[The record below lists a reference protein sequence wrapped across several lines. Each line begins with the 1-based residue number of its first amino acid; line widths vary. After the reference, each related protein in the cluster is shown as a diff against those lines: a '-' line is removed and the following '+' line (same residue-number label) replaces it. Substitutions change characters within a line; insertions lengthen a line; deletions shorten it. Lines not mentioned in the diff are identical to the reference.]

1 MRRLRLGLMMSF
13 LSDLQKFFI
22 KLKNEIDR
30 QTREHLFIKNL
41 VNEFNLGFPCP
52 QVIIFNQV

>member
-1 MRRLRLGLMMSF
+1 VRRLRLGLMLSF

-22 KLKNEIDR
+22 KLKNETDR

-52 QVIIFNQV
+52 QVII